1 MCVCVCVC
9 VCVRVCVYVCV
20 ILRTYFMR
28 LYASPLTLQR
38 FEFLGSEV
46 NFSRQVQCPLFT
58 SESVLFPFG
67 AGMQQV
73 IFCFSFSPFGAG
85 MQQVIFCFSPFR
97 AGMQQVTFFP
107 PFGGTM

>member
-1 MCVCVCVC
+1 
-9 VCVRVCVYVCV
+9 
-20 ILRTYFMR
+20 
-28 LYASPLTLQR
+28 LTLQR

-73 IFCFSFSPFGAG
+73 IFCFS
-85 MQQVIFCFSPFR
+85 PFR